1 MKFISTRDKSIKADF
16 LQAVLN
22 PLPQDGGMYVP
33 LEPEDLRRWL
43 LYTDENTP
51 FTSIAGSLTSAFVK
65 DEFSPII
72 CETIATKAFRFSPEI
87 KQLDESL
94 FLLDLAKGPTGIH
107 RDFGISFL
115 VSFLETALQLTG
127 EKAVFL
133 DASTGEMGASLAT
146 ALRGK
151 KNVKSIIIY
160 PKGTVRGMEEGD
172 FVWNGG
178 NVYPVEIDGTEED
191 CSKLVRGIFRDRAYT
206 AENNITL
213 ASGFNIGRLMSQAF
227 FYPFAFSRIK
237 SRVHSDIFY
246 ALAAGNYSNMVS
258 GLYAWQFALP
268 LNGFIVPAN
277 NFLKVDLK
285 GNPCVIDSSVPV
297 EERSVSDP
305 LKLFNLERLKDI
317 FSANQLMMKHFVF
330 PVEVS
335 EPETDLAAK
344 ELFENYGIFADQ
356 HTARAFAAAKIHKNS
371 SAEDYATVLISRDHP
386 SYSADYVHSITGKT
400 PEMPD
405 NIRKAMTHTEVSR
418 PRISNVED
426 VKAIIESLK

>member
-146 ALRGK
+146 AL
-151 KNVKSIIIY
+151 SS
-160 PKGTVRGMEEGD
+160 
-172 FVWNGG
+172 
-178 NVYPVEIDGTEED
+178 EI
-191 CSKLVRGIFRDRAYT
+191 
-206 AENNITL
+206 
-213 ASGFNIGRLMSQAF
+213 
-227 FYPFAFSRIK
+227 
-237 SRVHSDIFY
+237 
-246 ALAAGNYSNMVS
+246 
-258 GLYAWQFALP
+258 
-268 LNGFIVPAN
+268 
-277 NFLKVDLK
+277 LK
-285 GNPCVIDSSVPV
+285 
-297 EERSVSDP
+297 
-305 LKLFNLERLKDI
+305 F
-317 FSANQLMMKHFVF
+317 
-330 PVEVS
+330 
-335 EPETDLAAK
+335 
-344 ELFENYGIFADQ
+344 
-356 HTARAFAAAKIHKNS
+356 
-371 SAEDYATVLISRDHP
+371 
-386 SYSADYVHSITGKT
+386 
-400 PEMPD
+400 
-405 NIRKAMTHTEVSR
+405 
-418 PRISNVED
+418 
-426 VKAIIESLK
+426 